1 MTTDNR
7 RCKWRRRLCRYFG
20 EHGHSHLCGRCQM
33 WCHRNR
39 YCQIKHAL
47 CSNSS
52 MTPALRHP
60 GLWGQMLNLLCGSIR
75 ELDLHVQQY
84 IWQTILCGPAPYVES
99 CSESE
104 PSELLDYIDMNMQTE
119 YPPRNAPSSGSFGC
133 WTYGADHR
141 AWCHDTMTVS
151 GTPEYYS
158 LSLLFWDRSRSSGLL
173 MGHSGLEGG
182 SFMLFRVRGSLRKGK
197 PA

>member
-1 MTTDNR
+1 M
-7 RCKWRRRLCRYFG
+7 
-20 EHGHSHLCGRCQM
+20 
-33 WCHRNR
+33 RNR
-39 YCQIKHAL
+39 KYGELSYAGHRRIARNRNRMGCQL
-47 CSNSS
+47 Q
-52 MTPALRHP
+52 
-60 GLWGQMLNLLCGSIR
+60 LWI
-75 ELDLHVQQY
+75 
-84 IWQTILCGPAPYVES
+84 IS
-99 CSESE
+99 CVSARQS
-104 PSELLDYIDMNMQTE
+104 T
-119 YPPRNAPSSGSFGC
+119 PRNAPSSGSFGC

-197 PA
+197 PAQGKACVRKACAILRSGRKCFRHVQT